1 GWTGPMRYAL
11 SSIIV
16 GTVLVGSAHGQTRE
30 ENVRRCNENDPDVS
44 IAGCTALIQSGQ
56 ETTSILAAVFNN
68 RGLAYKA
75 KGDNDRAIQDY
86 DQAIRLNPSFAEAF
100 SNRGIVYAAKG
111 DNTRAIQDYDQA
123 IRLDPT
129 LDQAFNNRGIAYEA

>member
-1 GWTGPMRYAL
+1 MRCSISSNKDWTKEFGRRKLWRNAQVKGWTGPMRYAL

-75 KGDNDRAIQDY
+75 KGDNDRAIQ
-86 DQAIRLNPSFAEAF
+86 
-100 SNRGIVYAAKG
+100 
-111 DNTRAIQDYDQA
+111 
-123 IRLDPT
+123 
-129 LDQAFNNRGIAYEA
+129 